1 MDFELSVR
9 TAIVAS
15 GIFLWLGML
24 AGVWKYLQIRS
35 SKYARAHYYVDITH
49 RASLMYA
56 SACLILAVL
65 AYFSGW
71 SATTNFVLI
80 LGNLIFFAGAII
92 SYIIHGILQ
101 DTSNQLQ
108 QPHQMG
114 QMTLPAVLIHGFM
127 WALIVAELGCTTLL
141 LIGAIKTLLF

>member
-1 MDFELSVR
+1 MEFELAVR
-9 TAIVAS
+9 SAIIAS
-15 GIFLWLGML
+15 GVFLWVGMV

-71 SATTNFVLI
+71 SSSTNFLLI
-80 LGNLIFFAGAII
+80 LGNLIFFAGAVI
-92 SYIIHGILQ
+92 SYIIHGMLQ

-114 QMTLPAVLIHGFM
+114 SITLPSILMSGFM
-127 WALIVAELGCTTLL
+127 WALIVAEIGCTTLL